1 MAGLHDMAPI
11 VPTRWVMRTVFA
23 PIRAAAAA
31 ASQPACP
38 PPITATSNRYTI
50 KTSGG
55 AFSEG
60 AGRGQNRGFIE
71 NVSRETLRLTGLWR
85 KLRAFICQQI
95 HQNLADPRVIHER
108 SLPNTEIPENHVEN
122 VVNIDATGEA
132 RQGMC

>member
-38 PPITATSNRYTI
+38 PPITETSNRYTI

-71 NVSRETLRLTGLWR
+71 NVSRETFRLTGLER
-85 KLRAFICQQI
+85 TQGI
-95 HQNLADPRVIHER
+95 HLPANTSKPCRSQSYPREVTSQYRNPGKSRREC
-108 SLPNTEIPENHVEN
+108 
-122 VVNIDATGEA
+122 
-132 RQGMC
+132 RQHRRDR